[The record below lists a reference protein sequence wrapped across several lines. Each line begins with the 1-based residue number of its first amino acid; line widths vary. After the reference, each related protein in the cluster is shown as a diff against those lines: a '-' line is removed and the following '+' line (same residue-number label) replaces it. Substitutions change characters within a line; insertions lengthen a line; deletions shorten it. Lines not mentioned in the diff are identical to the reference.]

1 MATKHEQIVKQ
12 VQIDWTREN
21 RGRLWPNRTGKAWRG
36 NVVEFENYYAGT
48 QVLKLKNPVL
58 LKYGLCNGSSDLI
71 GFEFDDFVVC
81 QAPIFCSIE
90 VKTKNDKLK
99 PDQKDWL
106 SMVNKFNGRAYVAHE
121 TDDGYKLERWTE

>member
-1 MATKHEQIVKQ
+1 MASKHEQIVKQ
-12 VQIDWTREN
+12 IQIDWTREN

-36 NVVEFENYYAGT
+36 STKNIHGT
-48 QVLKLKNPVL
+48 NNKKFIIIENPVL

-71 GFEFDDFVVC
+71 GFEFDDFVVY

-106 SMVNKFNGRAYVAHE
+106 SMVNKFNGRAYVAYE
-121 TDDGYKLERWTE
+121 TDEGYKLERWME

>member
-1 MATKHEQIVKQ
+1 MASKHEQIVKQ
-12 VQIDWTREN
+12 IQIDWTREN

-36 NVVEFENYYAGT
+36 KRFDLRGCSGGMVVG
-48 QVLKLKNPVL
+48 LKNPVL

-106 SMVNKFNGRAYVAHE
+106 SMVNKFNGRAYVAYE
-121 TDDGYKLERWTE
+121 TDDGYKLERWIE